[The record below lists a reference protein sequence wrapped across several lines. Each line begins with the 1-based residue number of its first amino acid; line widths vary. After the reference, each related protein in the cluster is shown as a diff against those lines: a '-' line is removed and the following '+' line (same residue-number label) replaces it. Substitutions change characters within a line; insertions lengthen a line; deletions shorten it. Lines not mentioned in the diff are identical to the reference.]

1 MDPKNLKQTLLAGT
15 APKQT
20 RMLIAGGM
28 APIPSG
34 ELLELLILL
43 LKDSDPQIVDR
54 AAETIRAW
62 DQEEIRTQLSVPGCH
77 PSILEYFS
85 QAAPSDRLLRAIL
98 SNPSSPDALITS
110 LAQTVP
116 SHLLET
122 ILDNRVRIIRHPVIL
137 ASIRQ
142 NPASTPEALRLVRE
156 IEVEFLEGKKK
167 EYAVGEAS
175 EPEAVQPA
183 ALDLQLDDIP
193 AEDLSLEGLPEDA
206 EERQTEIVKRISGL
220 PMREKIRYA
229 LFGNREIRS
238 MLIRDSNKEVARTVL
253 RSPKLTDNEIESIAA
268 MRGVTEDIL
277 REIGQSRTWTKS
289 YSVVQNLIKN
299 PKTPP
304 TISQNLMFRLRAPDL
319 LQLTR
324 DRSVSDAVRFNASR
338 ALRQRAA
345 RPSP

>member
-1 MDPKNLKQTLLAGT
+1 MDQRNLKQSLLAGK

-34 ELLELLILL
+34 KLLELLILL
-43 LKDSDPQIVDR
+43 LKDSDPHVADR

-62 DQEEIRTQLSVPGCH
+62 DQEEILAQLSIPGCH

-98 SNPSSPDALITS
+98 SNPSSPNALIAS

-116 SHLLET
+116 SHLLDT
-122 ILDNRVRIIRHPVIL
+122 ILDNRVRIIAYPLIL
-137 ASIRQ
+137 ARIRQ
-142 NPASTPEALRLVRE
+142 NPAATPDALRLVRE
-156 IEVEFLEGKKK
+156 IEVEFLEGKKR
-167 EYAVGEAS
+167 EYAVGEA
-175 EPEAVQPA
+175 PEAEA
-183 ALDLQLDDIP
+183 IATTALDLQLEIP
-193 AEDLSLEGLPEDA
+193 PEDLSLEGLPEETEA
-206 EERQTEIVKRISGL
+206 RQAEIVKRISSL

-229 LFGNREIRS
+229 LFGTREIRS

-253 RSPKLTDNEIESIAA
+253 RSPKLTDNEVESIAA
-268 MRGVTEDIL
+268 MRGVGEDIL
-277 REIGQSRTWTKS
+277 REIGQSRAWTKS
-289 YSVVQNLIKN
+289 YSVVQNLVKN

-319 LQLTR
+319 LQLSR
-324 DRSVSDAVRFNASR
+324 DRSVSDAVRYNASR
-338 ALRQRAA
+338 TLRTRAS

>member
-1 MDPKNLKQTLLAGT
+1 MDQRNLKQSLLAGK
-15 APKQT
+15 APKQI

-43 LKDSDPQIVDR
+43 LKDSDPEVGAR
-54 AAETIRAW
+54 AAESIRGW
-62 DQEEIRTQLSVPGCH
+62 DQEEIRTLLSAPGCH

-98 SNPSSPDALITS
+98 SNPSSSDMLIAS

-116 SHLLET
+116 AHLLET
-122 ILDNRVRIIRHPVIL
+122 ILDNRVRIIKHPVIL

-142 NPASTPEALRLVRE
+142 NPASTPETLRLVRE

-175 EPEAVQPA
+175 EAESVQPS
-183 ALDLQLDDIP
+183 ALDLQLQPP
-193 AEDLSLEGLPEDA
+193 AEDLSLEGLPEDPEARQA
-206 EERQTEIVKRISGL
+206 EIIKRISGL
-220 PMREKIRYA
+220 PVREKIRYA
-229 LFGNREIRS
+229 LFGTREIRS
-238 MLIRDSNKEVARTVL
+238 MLIRDSNKEVACAVL
-253 RSPKLTDNEIESIAA
+253 RSPKLTDNEVEAIAT
-268 MRGVTEDIL
+268 MRGVAEDIL

-289 YSVVQNLIKN
+289 YAVVQNLVKN

-304 TISQNLMFRLRAPDL
+304 TISQNLLFRLRAPHL
-319 LQLTR
+319 LQLSR
-324 DRSVSDAVRFNASR
+324 DRSVSDAVRHNASR
-338 ALRQRAA
+338 ALRSRAA

>member
-1 MDPKNLKQTLLAGT
+1 MDQRNLKQSLLAGT
-15 APKQT
+15 LPKQI

-34 ELLELLILL
+34 ELLQLLILL
-43 LKDSDPQIVDR
+43 LKDSDPQIGER

-62 DQEEIRTQLSVPGCH
+62 DQDEIFAQLSIPGCH

-85 QAAPSDRLLRAIL
+85 QEAPSDRLLRAIL
-98 SNPSSPDALITS
+98 SNPSSPNALIAS

-116 SHLLET
+116 SQLLET
-122 ILDNRVRIIRHPVIL
+122 ILDNRVRIIKYPIIL

-142 NPASTPEALRLVRE
+142 NPAATPEALRLVRE

-167 EYAVGEAS
+167 EYAVGEAT
-175 EPEAVQPA
+175 EADAVQPST
-183 ALDLQLDDIP
+183 LDLHLELP
-193 AEDLSLEGLPEDA
+193 AEDLSLEGLPEEA
-206 EERQTEIVKRISGL
+206 EARLAEIVKRISSL

-229 LFGNREIRS
+229 LFGTREIRS

-253 RSPKLTDNEIESIAA
+253 RSTKLTDNEVETIAA
-268 MRGVTEDIL
+268 MRGVGEDIL

-289 YSVVQNLIKN
+289 YSVVQNLVKN

-304 TISQNLMFRLRAPDL
+304 TISQNLLFRLRAPDL
-319 LQLTR
+319 LQLSR
-324 DRSVSDAVRFNASR
+324 DRSVSDAVRYNASR
-338 ALRQRAA
+338 TLRTRAA
-345 RPSP
+345 RSSP

>member
-1 MDPKNLKQTLLAGT
+1 MDPRNLKQSLLAGT

-43 LKDSDPQIVDR
+43 LKDSDPHIGDR

-62 DQEEIRTQLSVPGCH
+62 DQEEILAQLSSPGCH

-98 SNPSSPDALITS
+98 SNPSSPNALIAS

-116 SHLLET
+116 SHLMEA
-122 ILDNRVRIIRHPVIL
+122 ILDNRVRIIAYPVIL

-142 NPASTPEALRLVRE
+142 NPAATPEALRLVRE

-167 EYAVGEAS
+167 EYAVAEA
-175 EPEAVQPA
+175 PEADVIQPSV
-183 ALDLQLDDIP
+183 LDLQLELP
-193 AEDLSLEGLPEDA
+193 TEDLSLEGLPEETEA
-206 EERQTEIVKRISGL
+206 RQAEIVNRISSL

-229 LFGNREIRS
+229 LFGTREIRS

-253 RSPKLTDNEIESIAA
+253 RSPKLTDNEVETIAA
-268 MRGVTEDIL
+268 MRGVGEDIL
-277 REIGQSRTWTKS
+277 REIGQNRAWTKS
-289 YSVVQNLIKN
+289 YSVVQNLVKN

-319 LQLTR
+319 LQLSR
-324 DRSVSDAVRFNASR
+324 DRSVSDAVRYNASR
-338 ALRQRAA
+338 TLRTRAA

>member
-1 MDPKNLKQTLLAGT
+1 MDQRNFKQSLLAGT

-43 LKDSDPQIVDR
+43 LKDSDPHVRDR
-54 AAETIRAW
+54 SEKTIRAW
-62 DQEEIRTQLSVPGCH
+62 DQEEILAQLSLPGCH

-85 QAAPSDRLLRAIL
+85 QAAPSDDLLRAIL
-98 SNPSSPDALITS
+98 SNPSSPNELIAS
-110 LAQTVP
+110 LARSVP

-122 ILDNRVRIIRHPVIL
+122 ILDNRVRIIKYPVIL

-142 NPASTPEALRLVRE
+142 NPAATPEALRLVRE
-156 IEVEFLEGKKK
+156 IEVEFLEDKKK
-167 EYAVGEAS
+167 EYAVGEA
-175 EPEAVQPA
+175 PEADAVQA
-183 ALDLQLDDIP
+183 SALDLQLELP
-193 AEDLSLEGLPEDA
+193 AEDLSLEGLPEETEA
-206 EERQTEIVKRISGL
+206 RQAEIVKRISGL

-229 LFGNREIRS
+229 LFGTREIRS

-253 RSPKLTDNEIESIAA
+253 RSPKLTDNEVETIAA
-268 MRGVTEDIL
+268 MRGVGDDIL

-289 YSVVQNLIKN
+289 YSVVQNLVKN

-304 TISQNLMFRLRAPDL
+304 TISQNLMFRLRASDL
-319 LQLTR
+319 LQLSR
-324 DRSVSDAVRFNASR
+324 DRSVPDAVRYNASR
-338 ALRQRAA
+338 TLRTRAA

>member
-1 MDPKNLKQTLLAGT
+1 MDQRNLKQSLLAGT
-15 APKQT
+15 APKKT
-20 RMLIAGGM
+20 RLLIAGGM

-43 LKDSDPQIVDR
+43 IKDHDPEVGDR
-54 AAETIRAW
+54 ATETIRAW
-62 DQEEIRTQLSVPGCH
+62 DQEEIRTQLSIPGCH

-85 QAAPSDRLLRAIL
+85 QAAPSDRMLRAIL
-98 SNPSSPDALITS
+98 SNPSSPDALIAS
-110 LAQTVP
+110 LAKTVP

-122 ILDNRVRIIRHPVIL
+122 ILDNRVRIIKYPVIL
-137 ASIRQ
+137 AGIRQ
-142 NPASTPEALRLVRE
+142 NPAATPEALRLVRE

-167 EYAVGEAS
+167 EYAVGEPFEAD
-175 EPEAVQPA
+175 AVQPST
-183 ALDLQLDDIP
+183 LDLQLDIP
-193 AEDLSLEGLPEDA
+193 SEDLMLEGLPTDTEA
-206 EERQTEIVKRISGL
+206 RQTEIVKRISGL

-229 LFGNREIRS
+229 MFGTREIRS

-253 RSPKLTDNEIESIAA
+253 RSPKLTDNEVETIAA
-268 MRGVTEDIL
+268 MRGVTEEIL

-289 YSVVQNLIKN
+289 YSVVQNLVKN

-324 DRSVSDAVRFNASR
+324 DRSVSDAVRFNAGR

>member
-1 MDPKNLKQTLLAGT
+1 MDQRNLKQSLLAGT
-15 APKQT
+15 APKQA
-20 RMLIAGGM
+20 RMLIAEGM

-43 LKDSDPQIVDR
+43 LKDSDPEVGDR

-62 DQEEIRTQLSVPGCH
+62 DQEEINTQLSIPGCR

-85 QAAPSDRLLRAIL
+85 QAAPSDRLLHAIL
-98 SNPSSPDALITS
+98 SNPSSPDALIAS

-122 ILDNRVRIIRHPVIL
+122 ILDNRVRIIKYPVIL
-137 ASIRQ
+137 ARIRQ
-142 NPASTPEALRLVRE
+142 NPASTPEALRLARE

-167 EYAVGEAS
+167 EYAVGETS
-175 EPEAVQPA
+175 EADAAQPS
-183 ALDLQLDDIP
+183 ALDLQLDLP
-193 AEDLSLEGLPEDA
+193 TEDLSLEGLPEETEA
-206 EERQTEIVKRISGL
+206 RQAEIVKRISGL

-229 LFGNREIRS
+229 LFGTREIRS
-238 MLIRDSNKEVARTVL
+238 MLVRDSNKEVALTVL
-253 RSPKLTDNEIESIAA
+253 RSPKLTDNEVETIAA
-268 MRGVTEDIL
+268 MRGVREDIL

-289 YSVVQNLIKN
+289 YAVVQNLVKN

-304 TISQNLMFRLRAPDL
+304 TISQNLMFRLRAPHL
-319 LQLTR
+319 LQLSR
-324 DRSVSDAVRFNASR
+324 DRSVSDAVRYNASR

>member
-1 MDPKNLKQTLLAGT
+1 MDQRNLKQALLAGT

-43 LKDSDPQIVDR
+43 LKDNDPHVGDR
-54 AAETIRAW
+54 AAETIHAW
-62 DQEEIRTQLSVPGCH
+62 DQEEICTQLSSPGCH

-85 QAAPSDRLLRAIL
+85 QAEPSDRLLRAIL
-98 SNPSSPDALITS
+98 LNPSSPNALIAS

-122 ILDNRVRIIRHPVIL
+122 ILDNRVRIIKYPVIL

-175 EPEAVQPA
+175 EPDAVQPS
-183 ALDLQLDDIP
+183 ALDLQLEPP
-193 AEDLSLEGLPEDA
+193 AEDLSLEGLPEETEA
-206 EERQTEIVKRISGL
+206 RQTEIAKRISGL

-229 LFGNREIRS
+229 LFGTREIRS

-253 RSPKLTDNEIESIAA
+253 RSPKLTGNEVETIAA
-268 MRGVTEDIL
+268 MRGVAEDIL

-289 YSVVQNLIKN
+289 YSVVQNLVKN

-319 LQLTR
+319 LQLSR
-324 DRSVSDAVRFNASR
+324 DRSVSDAVRYNASR
-338 ALRQRAA
+338 ALRTRAA

>member
-1 MDPKNLKQTLLAGT
+1 MDLKNLKQSLLAGT
-15 APKQT
+15 APKKT

-43 LKDSDPQIVDR
+43 LKDNDPHVVDR

-62 DQEEIRTQLSVPGCH
+62 DQEEIHAQLSIPGCH
-77 PSILEYFS
+77 PSILEYYS
-85 QAAPSDRLLRAIL
+85 QATPSDRLLHAIL
-98 SNPSSPDALITS
+98 SNPSSPNEIIAS
-110 LAQTVP
+110 LARTVP
-116 SHLLET
+116 SHLLDT
-122 ILDNRVRIIRHPVIL
+122 ILDNRVRIIKYPVIL

-167 EYAVGEAS
+167 EYAVEEAS
-175 EPEAVQPA
+175 EAAAVQPP
-183 ALDLQLDDIP
+183 ALELPLELP
-193 AEDLSLEGLPEDA
+193 AEDLSLEGLPEESEA
-206 EERQTEIVKRISGL
+206 RQTEIAKRISGL

-229 LFGNREIRS
+229 LFGTREIRS

-253 RSPKLTDNEIESIAA
+253 RSPKLTDNEVETIAA
-268 MRGVTEDIL
+268 MRGVAEDIL

-289 YSVVQNLIKN
+289 YSVVQNLVKN

-319 LQLTR
+319 LQLSR
-324 DRSVSDAVRFNASR
+324 DRSVSDAVRYNASR
-338 ALRQRAA
+338 ALRTRAA